1 MQISRLIYPLRPQTQ
16 SVKPDQSLAPNN
28 QAFFLKR
35 LLESNFCKAI
45 ERLIRHPRGQL
56 FLTRSG
62 FLGLARL
69 FNRVSASTNDRLLKN
84 MPADGIAT
92 NRYCPTIECNDAPSL
107 ASQQSK
113 LASRLVDI
121 LALKSLGPLLVLDN

>member
-1 MQISRLIYPLRPQTQ
+1 M
-16 SVKPDQSLAPNN
+16 
-28 QAFFLKR
+28 
-35 LLESNFCKAI
+35 
-45 ERLIRHPRGQL
+45 GQL

-84 MPADGIAT
+84 MPTDGIAT
-92 NRYCPTIECNDAPSL
+92 NRYCPPIECNDAPSL

>member
-84 MPADGIAT
+84 MPTDGIAT
-92 NRYCPTIECNDAPSL
+92 KRYCPPIECNDAPSL